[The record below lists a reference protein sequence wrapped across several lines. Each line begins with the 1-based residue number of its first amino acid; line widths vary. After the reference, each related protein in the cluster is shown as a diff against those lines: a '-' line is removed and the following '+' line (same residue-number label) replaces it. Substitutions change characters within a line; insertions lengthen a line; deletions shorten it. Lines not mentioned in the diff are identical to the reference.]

1 MDQSAALAS
10 TTQLAYGTIEILAE
24 IALDGRH
31 LTLGGLH
38 VYGKKYKVE
47 DCRSGQCYDG
57 YLWWNGYIPP
67 NLINNNV
74 LQPSGVEAVPGN
86 SQPFQTPMIPTP
98 SLGIPANDPLAG
110 YYESNTVCVN
120 LPNKS
125 YQVLTATSPC
135 LAGAPGYEI
144 TGYSVGPDPNV
155 TPEWQGTAGNPFRN
169 QFLRGPME
177 WNMDAS
183 LL

>member
-1 MDQSAALAS
+1 M
-10 TTQLAYGTIEILAE
+10 
-24 IALDGRH
+24 
-31 LTLGGLH
+31 
-38 VYGKKYKVE
+38 
-47 DCRSGQCYDG
+47 
-57 YLWWNGYIPP
+57 
-67 NLINNNV
+67 
-74 LQPSGVEAVPGN
+74 
-86 SQPFQTPMIPTP
+86 
-98 SLGIPANDPLAG
+98 
-110 YYESNTVCVN
+110 CVN

-183 LL
+183 LFKSFRLGERATVRFNMDFFNVFNRPGTTMPFDDSGIITNQFSDNPPRVMQLSLRLTW